1 MAMMRTGGTGIDVSI
16 VMPCLN
22 EAETITTCVEWALE
36 GIAKSGLR
44 GEVVVSDNGSTDGSI
59 LLAQNAGAR
68 VVHQPKRGY
77 GNAYLKGFEEA
88 KGDVIVM
95 GDSDATYDFRELPRM
110 LEPIQ
115 KDGAEYVLGSRF
127 GGTILPG
134 AMPWLHRY
142 IGNPVLT
149 RILNV
154 FFGYS
159 SSDAHSG
166 FRAFTRSGYERMN
179 LGCEG
184 MEFAS
189 EIVIKAARANLKIA
203 EIPIVYHARGG
214 ESKLRSFRDGWRHLR
229 FMLLACPKYL
239 FIVPGVILWLLGLIG
254 QTVLMQGSALGSHT
268 LGPHVSALFALV
280 TALGFQLAT
289 FAGFAKVHARAKGYD
304 RSDGFDRWLQNDF
317 TLERGLLAGLLIFTF
332 GFAIDGWILID
343 WLRNSLGPLDQI
355 RPALFAMSLMM
366 TGAQTMF
373 AAFFL
378 SLAADVSTSFQTKAR
393 QPVIEASFPVE
404 TIPV

>member
-1 MAMMRTGGTGIDVSI
+1 MARTNGGTGVDVSV

-22 EAETITTCVEWALE
+22 EAKTITTCVEWALE

-44 GEVVVSDNGSTDGSI
+44 GEVIVADNGSTDGSI
-59 LLAQNAGAR
+59 QLAERAGAR

-77 GNAYLKGFEEA
+77 GNAYIKGFAEA
-88 KGDVIVM
+88 QGDVIVM
-95 GDSDATYDFRELPRM
+95 GDSDATYDFRELPRL
-110 LEPIQ
+110 LEPM
-115 KDGAEYVLGSRF
+115 KDGAQYVLGSRF

-142 IGNPVLT
+142 VGNPVLT
-149 RILNV
+149 RVLNV
-154 FFGYS
+154 FFGYA

-166 FRAFTRSGYERMN
+166 FRVFTRDGYERMD
-179 LGCEG
+179 LRCEG

-189 EIVIKAARANLKIA
+189 EIVIKAARANLKVA
-203 EIPIVYHARGG
+203 EVPIVYLPRGG

-239 FIVPGVILWLLGLIG
+239 FVVPGIFLWILGLVG
-254 QTVLMQGSALGSHT
+254 QTVALSGTVSIASHP
-268 LGPHVSALFALV
+268 LGVHISALFALL

-289 FAGFAKVHARAKGYD
+289 FAGFAKVHARASGFD
-304 RSDGFDRWLQNDF
+304 RTDGFDNWLQHDF
-317 TLERGLLAGLLIFTF
+317 TLERGLMAGLLIFLF
-332 GFAIDGWILID
+332 GLGINGWILLD
-343 WLRNSLGPLDQI
+343 WLRRDFGQLNQI

-378 SLAADVSTSFQTKAR
+378 SLAADMSKKLSVAT
-393 QPVIEASFPVE
+393 PPYVE
-404 TIPV
+404 KVLV